1 MIPSN
6 HLILCHPFLLPP
18 SIFPSIR
25 VFSDESSRG
34 AVCTGRLG
42 GSHLSWC
49 SLHWASRGLSP
60 LVVQSA
66 LGVSGAL
73 TSRGAVCTGHL
84 VGSHLSWCC
93 LHWASRGLSAL
104 VVSLHWVRRR
114 LLSMYRLPYSPVTE
128 VPSAPIWPPRDQSSE
143 PAKSLE
149 GRTEPGSCPVQSP
162 RCWRPVSFLSHVEPS
177 KRVAVT

>member
-1 MIPSN
+1 MRGVRGSQVTAQGR
-6 HLILCHPFLLPP
+6 CLPAGGGDL
-18 SIFPSIR
+18 
-25 VFSDESSRG
+25 VE
-34 AVCTGRLG
+34 TGG
-42 GSHLSWC
+42 Q
-49 SLHWASRGLSP
+49 AEYP
-60 LVVQSA
+60 
-66 LGVSGAL
+66 LGVSGGL